1 MEELVKSAF
10 DWVCTDNSC
19 CQQTKALDANGRM
32 FELYQVCMVPNSR
45 YMVAHAVI
53 DLDTYNED
61 DIKTVLSFFGY
72 DSMEDFREMNPYNGS
87 NAENFLDMETA
98 RRAFENELIA
108 EMLFESSA
116 LESLVEGLEWDNYED
131 AEEYILNTIRS

>member
-1 MEELVKSAF
+1 MEECMKRF
-10 DWVCTDNSC
+10 DWRCTDNSC
-19 CQQTKALDANGRM
+19 CQHVKALDASGDM
-32 FELYQVCMVPNSR
+32 FELYQVCMIPSSR
-45 YMVAHAVI
+45 YMIAHAVI